1 MSEPTETRRG
11 LPTWALATLPVV
23 LVAILAALLLAFDLP
38 GLERRGPPIER
49 VAVERTELRPGVI
62 ELRVRND
69 GPDQVQLAQVIVN
82 DAYIG
87 EASLPARPI
96 GRLDQATVRIPYLW
110 TEGEAYEIALLTST
124 GVTID
129 HVIEAAALT
138 PETDIGFFGLLGLLG
153 LYVGLI
159 PVAMGMV
166 WLPFARR
173 AREPAV
179 RFLLALTVGLLAFLG
194 VEAVVEGIDQARL
207 GAQSFGGA
215 SLVALGAI
223 LAYVA
228 MRGVDGWLSRRHTG
242 AGGWRAAMLVA
253 IGIGLHNLGE
263 GLAIGGAYSAGEL
276 ALGAFLVIG
285 FAVHNTT
292 EGLAIVAPIA
302 RDRPSLSQLAL
313 LGAIAGLPVIP
324 GLWVGALSFTPQ
336 LTAFLLGVGAG
347 AIAQV
352 IQQIAPS
359 LRPREGTH
367 GLEPVVAFGLAA
379 GLIVMWGTGL
389 LAAA

>member
-1 MSEPTETRRG
+1 MSAETDARTRPPAW
-11 LPTWALATLPVV
+11 LLAMVPIS
-23 LVAILAALLLAFDLP
+23 LVAILAVFLLAFDLP
-38 GLERRGPPIER
+38 GLDRRGPAIEE

-69 GPDQVQLAQVIVN
+69 GPDPLRLAQVIVN

-87 EASLPARPI
+87 EASLPADDI
-96 GRLDQATVRIPYLW
+96 GRLGQATVRIPYLW

-124 GVTID
+124 GVTIA
-129 HVIEAAALT
+129 HVIEAAVAT
-138 PETDIGFFGLLGLLG
+138 PETDIGFFGILGLLG

-159 PVAMGMV
+159 PVGMGML

-173 AREPAV
+173 STERAV
-179 RFLLALTVGLLAFLG
+179 RFLLALTVGLLAFLA
-194 VEAVVEGIDQARL
+194 VEAVVEGIDQAAL

-228 MRGVDGWLSRRHTG
+228 MRGVDGWLSRRRAGT
-242 AGGWRAAMLVA
+242 GGWHAAMLIA

-292 EGLAIVAPIA
+292 EGLAIVAPVA
-302 RDRPSLSQLAL
+302 RERPAFGRLVLFGL
-313 LGAIAGLPVIP
+313 IAGLPVVP
-324 GLWVGALSFTPQ
+324 GMWVGALAFTPQ

-347 AIAQV
+347 AIVQV
-352 IQQIAPS
+352 IQQIAPA
-359 LRPREGTH
+359 LRSRKDAG
-367 GLEPVVAFGLAA
+367 GLEPVVALGLTA
-379 GLIVMWGTGL
+379 GLILMWGTGL

>member
-1 MSEPTETRRG
+1 MSSS
-11 LPTWALATLPVV
+11 
-23 LVAILAALLLAFDLP
+23 AI
-38 GLERRGPPIER
+38 GW
-49 VAVERTELRPGVI
+49 
-62 ELRVRND
+62 
-69 GPDQVQLAQVIVN
+69 AQV
-82 DAYIG
+82 
-87 EASLPARPI
+87 
-96 GRLDQATVRIPYLW
+96 
-110 TEGEAYEIALLTST
+110 EAYEIALLTST

-129 HVIEAAALT
+129 HVIEAASLT
-138 PETDIGFFGLLGLLG
+138 PKTDIGFFGLLGLLG

-173 AREPAV
+173 ARQTAV
-179 RFLLALTVGLLAFLG
+179 RFLLALTVGLLAFLA

-215 SLVALGAI
+215 SLVVFGAI

-228 MRGVDGWLSRRHTG
+228 MRGVDGWLSRKR
-242 AGGWRAAMLVA
+242 AGSAGWNAAMLVA

-302 RDRPSLSQLAL
+302 RERPAIGRLAL

-352 IQQIAPS
+352 IQQIAPA
-359 LRPREGTH
+359 LRPREGIR

>member
-1 MSEPTETRRG
+1 MSESTETRRG
-11 LPTWALATLPVV
+11 LPTWALAAAPIV

-38 GLERRGPPIER
+38 GLDRRGPAIER

-87 EASLPARPI
+87 EASLPVQPI

-129 HVIEAAALT
+129 HVIEAASLT
-138 PETDIGFFGLLGLLG
+138 PKTDIGFFGLLGLLG

-173 AREPAV
+173 ARQTAV
-179 RFLLALTVGLLAFLG
+179 RFLLALTVGLLAFLA

-215 SLVALGAI
+215 SLVVFGAI

-228 MRGVDGWLSRRHTG
+228 MRGVDGWLSRKR
-242 AGGWRAAMLVA
+242 AGSAGWNAAMLVA

-302 RDRPSLSQLAL
+302 RERPAIGRLAL

-352 IQQIAPS
+352 IQQIAPA
-359 LRPREGTH
+359 LRPREGIR

>member
-1 MSEPTETRRG
+1 MSAPTETRRG
-11 LPTWALATLPVV
+11 LPTWALGALPVV
-23 LVAILAALLLAFDLP
+23 LVALLAVLLLAFDLP
-38 GLERRGPPIER
+38 GLDRRGPAIEEI
-49 VAVERTELRPGVI
+49 AVERTELRPGVI

-69 GPDQVQLAQVIVN
+69 GPDKVQLAQVIVN

-87 EASLPARPI
+87 EASLPTGPI

-129 HVIEAAALT
+129 HVIAAASLT
-138 PETDIGFFGLLGLLG
+138 PKTDIGFFGLLGLLG

-179 RFLLALTVGLLAFLG
+179 RFMLALTVGLLAFLA
-194 VEAVVEGIDQARL
+194 VEAIVEGIAQARL

-228 MRGVDGWLSRRHTG
+228 MRGVDGWLSRRRAGT
-242 AGGWRAAMLVA
+242 GGWHAAMLVA

-285 FAVHNTT
+285 FAIHNTT

-302 RDRPSLSQLAL
+302 RERPAL
-313 LGAIAGLPVIP
+313 GRLVVLGLIAGLPVVP
-324 GLWVGALSFTPQ
+324 GIWVGALSFTPQ

-352 IQQIAPS
+352 IQQIAPT
-359 LRPREGTH
+359 LRPREDAR

-389 LAAA
+389 IAAA

>member
-1 MSEPTETRRG
+1 MNEGPVKPPRI
-11 LPTWALATLPVV
+11 PTWVLAVV
-23 LVAILAALLLAFDLP
+23 PIGLVALLAMFLLVFDLP
-38 GLERRGPPIER
+38 GLDRRGPSIEQ

-69 GPDQVQLAQVIVN
+69 GPDPVQLAQVIIN
-82 DAYIG
+82 DAYIA
-87 EASLPARPI
+87 EVSLPTRPVS
-96 GRLDQATVRIPYLW
+96 RLSQASVRIPYLW

-129 HVIEAAALT
+129 HVIESAVAT
-138 PETDIGFFGLLGLLG
+138 PETDFGILGLLG

-159 PVAMGMV
+159 PIAMGLL

-173 AREPAV
+173 APERV
-179 RFLLALTVGLLAFLG
+179 TRFLLALTVGLLAFLAI
-194 VEAVVEGIDQARL
+194 EATVEGLAQASR

-215 SLVALGAI
+215 TVVALGAL
-223 LAYVA
+223 LAYIA
-228 MRGVDGWLSRRHTG
+228 MRGIDRGLTRTRPVADPWK
-242 AGGWRAAMLVA
+242 AALLVA

-302 RDRPSLSQLAL
+302 RHRPPLTRLAW
-313 LGAIAGLPVIP
+313 LGAIAGIPVIP
-324 GLWVGALSFTPQ
+324 GIWIGALSFTPQ

-347 AIAQV
+347 AIVQV
-352 IQQIAPS
+352 IQQIAPT
-359 LRPREGTH
+359 LRSDTERG
-367 GLEPVVAFGLAA
+367 GLEPAVAYGLAA
-379 GLIVMWGTGL
+379 GLLLMWGTGL
-389 LAAA
+389 FIVA

>member
-1 MSEPTETRRG
+1 MSESTETRRG
-11 LPTWALATLPVV
+11 LPTWALAAAPIV
-23 LVAILAALLLAFDLP
+23 LVAILAAFLLAFDLP
-38 GLERRGPPIER
+38 GLDRRGPAIER

-87 EASLPARPI
+87 EASLPVQPI

-129 HVIEAAALT
+129 HVIEAASLT
-138 PETDIGFFGLLGLLG
+138 PKTDIGFFGLLGLLG

-173 AREPAV
+173 AREQSV
-179 RFLLALTVGLLAFLG
+179 RFMLALTVGLLAFLA

-215 SLVALGAI
+215 SLVVFGAI

-228 MRGVDGWLSRRHTG
+228 MRGVDGWLSRKR
-242 AGGWRAAMLVA
+242 AGSAGWNAAMLVA

-302 RDRPSLSQLAL
+302 RERPAIGRLAL

-352 IQQIAPS
+352 IQQIAPA
-359 LRPREGTH
+359 LRPREGIR

>member
-1 MSEPTETRRG
+1 MSESTETRRG
-11 LPTWALATLPVV
+11 LPTWALAAAPIV

-38 GLERRGPPIER
+38 GLDRRGPAIEL

-87 EASLPARPI
+87 EASLPVQPI

-110 TEGEAYEIALLTST
+110 TEGEGYEIAILTST

-129 HVIEAAALT
+129 HVIEAASLT
-138 PETDIGFFGLLGLLG
+138 PKTDIGFFGLLGLLG

-173 AREPAV
+173 ARQTAV
-179 RFLLALTVGLLAFLG
+179 RFLLALTVGLLAFLA

-215 SLVALGAI
+215 SLVVLGAI

-228 MRGVDGWLSRRHTG
+228 MRGVDGWLSRKR
-242 AGGWRAAMLVA
+242 AGSAGWNAAMLVA

-285 FAVHNTT
+285 FAIHNTT

-302 RDRPSLSQLAL
+302 RERPAIGRLAL

-352 IQQIAPS
+352 IQQIAPA
-359 LRPREGTH
+359 LRPREGTR

>member
-1 MSEPTETRRG
+1 MTEGPDNRSTPPMW
-11 LPTWALATLPVV
+11 LLAMVPIS
-23 LVAILAALLLAFDLP
+23 LVAILAVFVLAFDLP
-38 GLERRGPPIER
+38 GLERRGPAIER

-69 GPDQVQLAQVIVN
+69 GPDEVQLAQVIVN
-82 DAYIG
+82 DAYIA
-87 EASLPARPI
+87 EASLPGAPI
-96 GRLDQATVRIPYLW
+96 GRLDQATIRIPYLW
-110 TEGEAYEIALLTST
+110 TEGEAYEIALLSAT

-129 HVIEAAALT
+129 HVIEAAVAT
-138 PETDIGFFGLLGLLG
+138 PKTDLGLFGILGLLG

-159 PVAMGMV
+159 PVAMGML

-173 AREPAV
+173 ARAPV
-179 RFLLALTVGLLAFLG
+179 IRFLLALTVGLLAFLAI
-194 VEAVVEGIDQARL
+194 EAVIEGIDQAGR

-215 SLVALGAI
+215 SVVALGAL

-228 MRGVDGWLSRRHTG
+228 MRGVDGWLARRRTG
-242 AGGWRAAMLVA
+242 VGGWHAAMLVA

-285 FAVHNTT
+285 FAIHNTT
-292 EGLAIVAPIA
+292 EGLAIVAPVA
-302 RDRPSLSQLAL
+302 RDRPALGRLAL
-313 LGAIAGLPVIP
+313 LGVIAGLPVVP
-324 GLWVGALSFTPQ
+324 GVWVGALSFTPQ

-359 LRPREGTH
+359 LRRTGASR
-367 GLEPVVAFGLAA
+367 GLEPIVAFGLAT
-379 GLIVMWGTGL
+379 GLIVMWGTGI
-389 LAAA
+389 LAAG